1 MLLKKGLIPSPK
13 KGVFTT
19 LFFTIFITV
28 TGVGIVV
35 PLLPIF
41 AHELGASGLYIG
53 MVFGSFSISRTIL
66 LPVFGRLSD
75 KKGRK
80 PFILGG
86 LAGYAITS
94 LAFMFTTNVESLI
107 IVRFF
112 QGIASAMIMPVVQ
125 AYVGEITD
133 KGSEGYSMGLF
144 NMSMFAS
151 LSLGPL
157 IGGVLKDAFSM
168 NFAFGCMGVLS
179 AMGLFLSII
188 FLPAADKE
196 DISIREQTPVSLLL
210 LIKNL
215 DILALISVRL
225 AYTAC
230 IGVIWCFVPLFA
242 DKAFSLSSTATG
254 FLLMFGIFISGILNL
269 PMGYIADRTNKNLL
283 VMAGGLLCVFAMYL
297 LTISVSYYD
306 LVISIAVFGLGGGI
320 SMPALMAIAVI
331 KGGEAN
337 AMASVIS
344 LITVGHSLGML
355 IGSVAAGIIMDI
367 SSLSNVFPCG
377 LILMAAGVLAF
388 IILTTIKKNTLPGPS
403 QTGL

>member
-1 MLLKKGLIPSPK
+1 MFLKKEFIPSPQK
-13 KGVFTT
+13 RVFVT

-41 AHELGASGLYIG
+41 AHELGASGLYVG
-53 MVFGSFSISRTIL
+53 LVFGSFSLSRTIL
-66 LPVFGRLSD
+66 LPVFGKLSD

-86 LAGYAITS
+86 LLGYAITS
-94 LAFMFTTNVESLI
+94 LAFMFTTDVESLI
-107 IVRFF
+107 VVRFF

-168 NFAFGCMGVLS
+168 NFAFGCMGVFS
-179 AMGLFLSII
+179 ALALFLSII
-188 FLPAADKE
+188 FLPKTNKE
-196 DISIREQTPVSLLL
+196 DLSKREQTPVALLL
-210 LIKNL
+210 LIKDF
-215 DILALISVRL
+215 DILALISLRL

-242 DKAFSLSSTATG
+242 DKAFSLSSTETG
-254 FLLMFGIFISGILNL
+254 FLLMFGIFISGVLNL
-269 PMGYIADRTNKNLL
+269 PMGYIADRTNKNYM
-283 VMAGGLLCVFAMYL
+283 VIAGGLLCVFAMYL

-320 SMPALMAIAVI
+320 ANPALMALAVL
-331 KGGEAN
+331 KGAETE

-355 IGSVAAGIIMDI
+355 IGSVVAGIIMDI

-377 LILMAAGVLAF
+377 VVLMAAGVLAF
-388 IILTTIKKNTLPGPS
+388 IVLTKISRNTLA
-403 QTGL
+403 

>member
-1 MLLKKGLIPSPK
+1 MLLKKGLIPSHQK
-13 KGVFTT
+13 KTFIT

-41 AHELGASGLYIG
+41 AHDMGASGFYIG
-53 MVFGSFSISRTIL
+53 MVFGSFSFSRTIL

-80 PFILGG
+80 PFVLGG
-86 LAGYAITS
+86 LAGYAATS

-107 IVRFF
+107 LVRFF

-125 AYVGEITD
+125 AYVGEITYKD
-133 KGSEGYSMGLF
+133 SEGYSMGLF

-151 LSLGPL
+151 MSLGPL
-157 IGGVLKDAFSM
+157 LGGMLKDAFSM
-168 NFAFGCMGVLS
+168 NSAFGCMGVLS
-179 AMGLFLSII
+179 ATGLCLSILFL
-188 FLPAADKE
+188 PPTGKE
-196 DISIREQTPVSLLL
+196 KIRAQEHNPVPLLL

-242 DKAFSLSSTATG
+242 DKQFSLSSTETG

-269 PMGYIADRTNKNLL
+269 PMGYVADRTSKNFM
-283 VMAGGLLCVFAMYL
+283 VIAGGTICIYGMYL
-297 LTISVSYYD
+297 LTVADSYFS
-306 LVISIAVFGLGGGI
+306 LVISVAVFGLGGGI
-320 SMPALMAIAVI
+320 ANPALMALAVI
-331 KGGEAN
+331 KGGKVN
-337 AMASVIS
+337 AMASVIA

-355 IGSVAAGIIMDI
+355 IGSLAAGIIMDM
-367 SSLSNVFPCG
+367 SQLSNVFPCG
-377 LILMAAGVLAF
+377 LALMAAGVLVF
-388 IILTTIKKNTLPGPS
+388 IILTWFTRNGS
-403 QTGL
+403 A

>member
-1 MLLKKGLIPSPK
+1 MFFKKDFIPSSQK
-13 KGVFTT
+13 KIFIT
-19 LFFTIFITV
+19 LSFTIFITV

-53 MVFGSFSISRTIL
+53 LIFGSFSLSRTIL
-66 LPVFGRLSD
+66 LPIFGGLSD

-80 PFILGG
+80 PFILAG
-86 LAGYAITS
+86 LLGYAITS
-94 LAFMFTTNVESLI
+94 LAFIFTTSVESLI

-157 IGGVLKDAFSM
+157 IGGALKDAFSM
-168 NFAFGCMGVLS
+168 DFAFGCMGAFS
-179 AMGLFLSII
+179 AMGLFASIF
-188 FLPAADKE
+188 FLPPVNKE
-196 DISIREQTPVSLLL
+196 NVSARVQSPLSLLL
-210 LIKNL
+210 LTKNL
-215 DILALISVRL
+215 DIMALILVRL

-242 DKAFSLSSTATG
+242 DKAFSLSSTETG
-254 FLLMFGIFISGILNL
+254 FLLMIGIFISGILNL
-269 PMGYIADRTNKNLL
+269 PMGYIADRTNKNLM
-283 VMAGGLLCVFAMYL
+283 VIIGGIMCSFAMYL

-306 LVISIAVFGLGGGI
+306 LVISVAVFGFGGGI
-320 SMPALMAIAVI
+320 ANPALMALAVI
-331 KGGEAN
+331 KGEQAN

-367 SSLSNVFPCG
+367 SSLSHVFPCG

-388 IILTTIKKNTLPGPS
+388 IILTSIKKNTPA
-403 QTGL
+403 

>member
-1 MLLKKGLIPSPK
+1 MLLKKDFIPSSQK
-13 KGVFTT
+13 KIFIT
-19 LFFTIFITV
+19 LSFTIFITV

-41 AHELGASGLYIG
+41 ADELGASGLYIG
-53 MVFGSFSISRTIL
+53 MVFGSFSLSRTVL

-86 LAGYAITS
+86 LLGYAITS
-94 LAFMFTTNVESLI
+94 LAFMFTADVESLI

-157 IGGVLKDAFSM
+157 IGGVLKDTFSM

-179 AMGLFLSII
+179 TIGLFLSII
-188 FLPAADKE
+188 SLPPVNKE
-196 DISIREQTPVSLLL
+196 SILKYNQTPVPLFLI
-210 LIKNL
+210 IKNF
-215 DILALISVRL
+215 DIMALILVRL

-242 DKAFSLSSTATG
+242 DKAFSLSSTETG
-254 FLLMFGIFISGILNL
+254 FLLMIGIFISGILNM
-269 PMGYIADRTNKNLL
+269 PMGYIADRANKNFMVIL
-283 VMAGGLLCVFAMYL
+283 GGILCVFSMYL
-297 LTISVSYYD
+297 LTISDSYYD
-306 LVISIAVFGLGGGI
+306 LLISVGVFGLGGGI
-320 SMPALMAIAVI
+320 SMPALLSLAVI

-337 AMASVIS
+337 AMASVLS

-355 IGSVAAGIIMDI
+355 IGSVFAGIIMDI
-367 SSLSNVFPCG
+367 SSLSNVFPAG
-377 LILMAAGVLAF
+377 LILMAVGVLTF
-388 IILTTIKKNTLPGPS
+388 IILTSIKQKTPA
-403 QTGL
+403 